1 MLAAVACA
9 LTQARWC
16 ESRWRQP
23 GGGVAPSQRWLRR
36 VGAARAKM
44 TGALPAQFEPW
55 GGYVACSVSSDCF
68 VESVAARRLPTC
80 VRFSGGLPEGVPL
93 GRYCVCNIVFQ
104 RFGAGCRE
112 SATPAS
118 WLAVAVLMQLCTLA
132 LFVPMAT
139 LLVRAWWHKALRRSI
154 GTCAAVLA
162 TATEL
167 AVVVYCFAGVFQAA
181 GGTSAL
187 VDGAIFVVSKTLVSV
202 LYFTSIAL
210 WRVLAFEVA
219 EQSFEAGRTMRN
231 RSRELRVV
239 AMLIAVLV
247 VAVPALELMGQYMLM
262 QALIMMYVAFGT
274 YQFLRT
280 VRQLRAIFKDSVLGD
295 EKDGD
300 LARFFARLVACRRD
314 GILGV
319 LFIMASLAFYVLF
332 SEEHDAASLSPSFAS
347 FTNLHATKVIVALG
361 AWGHNRLALGHIRD
375 ALGRRHARVSVQP
388 TASLDTPPGR
398 NPCRAAAAQ

>member
-1 MLAAVACA
+1 M
-9 LTQARWC
+9 ARRDA
-16 ESRWRQP
+16 EM
-23 GGGVAPSQRWLRR
+23 A
-36 VGAARAKM
+36 
-44 TGALPAQFEPW
+44 GALPAQFEPW

-68 VESVAARRLPTC
+68 VQGVAARRLPTC

-93 GRYCVCNIVFQ
+93 GRYCVCNIVFH

-132 LFVPMAT
+132 LFVSMAT
-139 LLVRAWWHKALRRSI
+139 LLVRAWWHGALRRSI
-154 GTCAAVLA
+154 GTCAGVLA

-181 GGTSAL
+181 GGTSTL
-187 VDGAIFVVSKTLVSV
+187 VDGAIFVVSKTLVTV
-202 LYFTSIAL
+202 LYFTTIAL
-210 WRVLAFEVA
+210 WRVLVFEVA
-219 EQSFEAGRTMRN
+219 EQSFAASRTMQN
-231 RSRELRVV
+231 RSRELRLV
-239 AMLIAVLV
+239 ALLIALLF
-247 VAVPALELMGQYMLM
+247 VAVPALELAGQYTLL

-300 LARFFARLVACRRD
+300 LARFFTRLVACQRD

-319 LFIMASLAFYVLF
+319 SFTIASLAFYVLF
-332 SEEHDAASLSPSFAS
+332 SEEHDAASLTPSFAS
-347 FTNLHATKVIVALG
+347 FANLHATKVIIALG
-361 AWGHNRLALGHIRD
+361 AWGHNRLALGPIRD
-375 ALGRRHARVSVQP
+375 SLRRRHTRVSVRP
-388 TASLDTPPGR
+388 TASLDTQPGCS
-398 NPCRAAAAQ
+398 PAAPQQPTDAGAPGASLAQD